1 MQPAVILTLA
11 EMVRLWVNVAGR
23 LDDVLRR
30 ERGIGIPTGE
40 STSVLW
46 LGGVIELETAIVA
59 SRAVLFELTE

>member
-46 LGGVIELETAIVA
+46 LRGVIELETAIVA

>member
-11 EMVRLWVNVAGR
+11 EMVRLWVNIAGR

-40 STSVLW
+40 SAAVLW
-46 LGGVIELETAIVA
+46 FGGVIELETAIVA